1 MLTYLLEKLNKIKKD
16 RALYCSQIE
25 KTQIEKTQIEKT
37 QIEKTQIEEEE
48 KEKEKKETRVPTVY
62 DFICKNTRK
71 N

>member
-1 MLTYLLEKLNKIKKD
+1 MLTYLLEKLDKIKKD

-25 KTQIEKTQIEKT
+25 K
-37 QIEKTQIEEEE
+37 E
-48 KEKEKKETRVPTVY
+48 KEKEEKKESRVPTVY

>member
-1 MLTYLLEKLNKIKKD
+1 MLTYLLEKLDKIKKE

-25 KTQIEKTQIEKT
+25 ETK
-37 QIEKTQIEEEE
+37 IEETKIEE
-48 KEKEKKETRVPTVY
+48 TKKELEEKKETSFLTAY

>member
-1 MLTYLLEKLNKIKKD
+1 MLTYLLEKLDKIKKD

-25 KTQIEKTQIEKT
+25 KTQIE
-37 QIEKTQIEEEE
+37 
-48 KEKEKKETRVPTVY
+48 EKEKKETRVPTVY

>member
-1 MLTYLLEKLNKIKKD
+1 MLTYLLEKFDKIKKD

-25 KTQIEKTQIEKT
+25 
-37 QIEKTQIEEEE
+37 EERE

>member
-1 MLTYLLEKLNKIKKD
+1 MLTYLLEKLDKIKKE

-25 KTQIEKTQIEKT
+25 ETK
-37 QIEKTQIEEEE
+37 IEETKIERE
-48 KEKEKKETRVPTVY
+48 KEKEEKKETSFLTAY

>member
-25 KTQIEKTQIEKT
+25 K
-37 QIEKTQIEEEE
+37 E
-48 KEKEKKETRVPTVY
+48 KEKEEEKKETRVPTVY

>member
-1 MLTYLLEKLNKIKKD
+1 MITYLLEKLDKIKKE

-25 KTQIEKTQIEKT
+25 ETK
-37 QIEKTQIEEEE
+37 IEETK
-48 KEKEKKETRVPTVY
+48 KEKEKKETSFLTAY